1 LKEIFDIKESKSQT
15 EIDLPPLKKITPPHT
30 QMLSGTYNIDLEKY
44 DNYKRYGVPD
54 IPFKELLSSL
64 ACHKHSIFAFSNKS
78 KLDIAKNLL
87 NDLGI
92 KNL

>member
-1 LKEIFDIKESKSQT
+1 
-15 EIDLPPLKKITPPHT
+15 
-30 QMLSGTYNIDLEKY
+30 MLSGTYNIDLEKY